1 MYKEVIYMAIDRS
14 LVSGSMGMMILR
26 LLTEKDMYGYEMID
40 TLKKRSE
47 NVFELKAGTLY
58 PLLTR
63 LKNDGLLAYE
73 WEESTQGPPRKYYVI
88 TPVGEAF
95 LSELEDTWN
104 GLNKTVNHL
113 KEL

>member
-1 MYKEVIYMAIDRS
+1 MAIDRS

-58 PLLTR
+58 PLLH
-63 LKNDGLLAYE
+63 GLEEKQFVTSYE
-73 WEESTQGPPRKYYVI
+73 QYWERYGNIIRSQAKAKSIWNRRNLNGRNIQKQSVTYWHWRCEH
-88 TPVGEAF
+88 
-95 LSELEDTWN
+95 ED
-104 GLNKTVNHL
+104 
-113 KEL
+113 E

>member
-1 MYKEVIYMAIDRS
+1 MAIDRS

-58 PLLTR
+58 PLLH
-63 LKNDGLLAYE
+63 GLEEKQFVTSYE
-73 WEESTQGPPRKYYVI
+73 QEV
-88 TPVGEAF
+88 
-95 LSELEDTWN
+95 LERYGNIIRSQAKAKSIWN
-104 GLNKTVNHL
+104 RRNLNGRNIQKQSVTYWHWRC
-113 KEL
+113 EHEDE

>member
-1 MYKEVIYMAIDRS
+1 MAIDRS

-58 PLLTR
+58 PLLH
-63 LKNDGLLAYE
+63 GLE
-73 WEESTQGPPRKYYVI
+73 
-88 TPVGEAF
+88 
-95 LSELEDTWN
+95 
-104 GLNKTVNHL
+104 
-113 KEL
+113 

>member
-1 MYKEVIYMAIDRS
+1 MAIDRS

-58 PLLTR
+58 PLLH
-63 LKNDGLLAYE
+63 GLEETSYE
-73 WEESTQGPPRKYYVI
+73 QEVLGKVRKYYQI
-88 TPVGEAF
+88 TGEGKKH
-95 LSELEDTWN
+95 LEQKKSEWKEYSKAVSNVLALE
-104 GLNKTVNHL
+104 V
-113 KEL
+113 

>member
-1 MYKEVIYMAIDRS
+1 MVIDRS

-58 PLLTR
+58 PLLH
-63 LKNDGLLAYE
+63 GLEEKQFVTSYE
-73 WEESTQGPPRKYYVI
+73 
-88 TPVGEAF
+88 
-95 LSELEDTWN
+95 
-104 GLNKTVNHL
+104 
-113 KEL
+113 

>member
-1 MYKEVIYMAIDRS
+1 MAIDRS

-58 PLLTR
+58 PLLH
-63 LKNDGLLAYE
+63 GL
-73 WEESTQGPPRKYYVI
+73 EEKQFVRRV
-88 TPVGEAF
+88 
-95 LSELEDTWN
+95 
-104 GLNKTVNHL
+104 
-113 KEL
+113 